1 MAKWGQETSKGPA
14 LIYPV
19 ILCGGS
25 GTRLWPVSRQSY
37 PKQFARLFGEESLF
51 QASVRRFAGADFAP
65 PVVVANNA
73 FRFIVG
79 EQLAEIGVDD
89 STLLVEPDARD
100 TAPAILAAALHLH
113 GIDPDA
119 VMLVAPSDHRIT
131 DIAAFQAAVLSGVTA
146 AEQGSL
152 VLFGVQPDRPETGYG
167 YLELEESLSE
177 GAGAPVPLKAFV
189 EKPTAEVAACFHAS
203 GRHLWNAGIFL
214 FATRHIIAAFEELAP
229 DIVPHVRAAVEGAK
243 ADLDFVRLEPAAWR
257 NARSISVDYAI
268 MEPSANLVV
277 VPFAGQ
283 WSDMGDWQAIW
294 READRDADN
303 VATFGSATS
312 VDCRDTILRSETPGQ
327 ELIGLGLQNICA
339 VAMPD
344 AVLITDMSRSQDV
357 GRVVKLLR
365 AKGAPQ
371 ATEFP
376 RVHRPWGWFE
386 SLSLGE
392 RFQVKRIMVKQGAAL
407 SLQSHVHRAEHWV
420 VVRGSARVTIGD
432 RVSLVSENQSVYIPL
447 GERHRLENPGKLDL
461 HLIEVQTGAYL
472 GEDDITRYEDVYAR
486 V

>member
-1 MAKWGQETSKGPA
+1 M
-14 LIYPV
+14 IYPV
-19 ILCGGS
+19 ILSGGS

-37 PKQFARLFGEESLF
+37 PKQFARIFGEESLF
-51 QASVRRFAGADFAP
+51 QASVRRFSGADFAP

-79 EQLAEIGVDD
+79 EQMAGIGLDHG
-89 STLLVEPDARD
+89 TLLVEPDARD
-100 TAPAILAAALHLH
+100 TAPAILAAALHLQRN
-113 GIDPDA
+113 DPDA
-119 VMLVAPSDHRIT
+119 MMLVAPSDHRIT
-131 DIAAFQAAVLSGVTA
+131 DVGGFQAAILSGIMA
-146 AEQGSL
+146 AEQGRL

-167 YLELEESLSE
+167 YLELEEPLPEQS
-177 GAGAPVPLKAFV
+177 GGPVPLKAFV
-189 EKPTAEVAACFHAS
+189 EKPTAEVAACFQAS

-214 FATRHIIAAFEELAP
+214 FTARDIIAAFEELAP
-229 DIVPHVRAAVEGAK
+229 DIVPHVRAAVDGAK

-257 NARSISVDYAI
+257 KARSISVDYAI
-268 MEPSANLVV
+268 MEPSADLVV
-277 VPFAGQ
+277 VPLAGQ
-283 WSDMGDWQAIW
+283 WSDMGNWQAIW

-312 VDCRDTILRSETPGQ
+312 VDCKDSILRGETPGQ

-344 AVLITDMSRSQDV
+344 AVLVTDMSRAQDV
-357 GRVVKLLR
+357 GRVVKLLQ

-386 SLSLGE
+386 SLALGE
-392 RFQVKRIMVKQGAAL
+392 RFQVKRIMVKKGAAL

-420 VVRGSARVTIGD
+420 VVKGSARVTIGD
-432 RVSLVSENQSVYIPL
+432 QVSLVSENQSVYIPL

>member
-1 MAKWGQETSKGPA
+1 M
-14 LIYPV
+14 IYPV

-37 PKQFARLFGEESLF
+37 PKQFARLTGDESLF
-51 QASVRRFAGADFAP
+51 QGTVRRFAGAEFAP

-79 EQLAEIGVDD
+79 EQMTEIEAEY
-89 STLLVEPDARD
+89 SALLIEPSARD
-100 TAPAILAAALHLH
+100 TAPAILAAALYLH
-113 GIDPDA
+113 RQDPDA
-119 VMLVAPSDHRIT
+119 MMLVAPSDHMIG
-131 DIAAFQAAVLSGVTA
+131 DPEAFRRAVLSGVA
-146 AEQGSL
+146 AARKGML
-152 VLFGVQPDRPETGYG
+152 VLFGVEPDRAETGYG
-167 YLELEESLSE
+167 YLELNAPRP
-177 GAGAPVPLKAFV
+177 AGAEGPVPLKAFV
-189 EKPTAEVAACFHAS
+189 EKPTAEVAAAFNAS

-214 FATRHIIAAFEELAP
+214 FTARDIIAAYEELAP
-229 DIVPHVRAAVEGAK
+229 DIVPGVRAATDGAR
-243 ADLDFVRLEPAAWR
+243 ADLDFVRLEAAAWR
-257 NARSISVDYAI
+257 ETRAISVDYAI
-268 MEPSANLVV
+268 MEPADNLVV
-277 VPFAGQ
+277 VPYAGQ

-294 READRDADN
+294 REAARDEGN
-303 VATFGSATS
+303 VVTFGAASAVGCT
-312 VDCRDTILRSETPGQ
+312 DTILRSETPGQ
-327 ELIGLGLQNICA
+327 ELIGLGLNNICA

-344 AVLITDMSRSQDV
+344 AVLVSDLSRSQDV
-357 GRVVKLLR
+357 GEVVKLLR
-365 AKGAPQ
+365 ARGAPQ

-386 SLSLGE
+386 TLSLGE

-407 SLQSHVHRAEHWV
+407 SLQSHVHRSEHWV
-420 VVRGSARVTIGD
+420 VVRGSARVTIGEK
-432 RVSLVSENQSVYIPL
+432 VSLVSENQSVYIPL

>member
-1 MAKWGQETSKGPA
+1 M
-14 LIYPV
+14 IYPV

-37 PKQFARLFGEESLF
+37 PKQFARLTGDESLF
-51 QASVRRFAGADFAP
+51 QGTVRRFAGAEFAP

-79 EQLAEIGVDD
+79 EQMTEIEAEY
-89 STLLVEPDARD
+89 SALLIEPSARD
-100 TAPAILAAALHLH
+100 TAPAILAAALYLH
-113 GIDPDA
+113 RQDPDA
-119 VMLVAPSDHRIT
+119 MMLVAPSDHMIG
-131 DIAAFQAAVLSGVTA
+131 APEAFRGAVLSGVA
-146 AEQGSL
+146 AARNGML
-152 VLFGVQPDRPETGYG
+152 VLFGVEPDRAETGYG
-167 YLELEESLSE
+167 YLELNAPRP
-177 GAGAPVPLKAFV
+177 AGAEGPVPLKAFV
-189 EKPTAEVAACFHAS
+189 EKPTAEVAAAFNAS

-214 FATRHIIAAFEELAP
+214 FTARDIIAAYEELAP
-229 DIVPHVRAAVEGAK
+229 DIVPGVRAATDGAR
-243 ADLDFVRLEPAAWR
+243 ADLDFVRLDAAAWR
-257 NARSISVDYAI
+257 ETRAISVDYAI
-268 MEPSANLVV
+268 MEPADNLVV
-277 VPFAGQ
+277 VPYAGQ

-294 READRDADN
+294 REAARDEGN
-303 VATFGSATS
+303 VVTFGAASAVGCT
-312 VDCRDTILRSETPGQ
+312 DTILRSETPGQ
-327 ELIGLGLQNICA
+327 ELIGLGLNNICA

-344 AVLITDMSRSQDV
+344 AVLVSDLSRSQDV
-357 GRVVKLLR
+357 GQVVKLLR
-365 AKGAPQ
+365 ARGAPQ

-386 SLSLGE
+386 TLSLGE

-407 SLQSHVHRAEHWV
+407 SLQSHVHRSEHWV
-420 VVRGSARVTIGD
+420 VVRGSARVTIGEK
-432 RVSLVSENQSVYIPL
+432 VSLVSENQSVYIPL